1 MPQTDNELINM
12 AVSGDALAFDELVCR
27 YDKMVLAIAVK
38 YAEDN
43 DDAKDIYQDVFI
55 RVYRGL
61 KKFKFESEFST
72 WLFRITTNVCLTY
85 SSQKKKKKFVSI
97 FNEEDEE
104 NESISGLQDQ
114 ENTPE
119 KFTASS
125 EIFENINS
133 AVNHLPPK
141 QKMIFILKHF
151 EGYKLREISEIMD
164 IKEGTVKKYL
174 FASGS
179 VVLARPVRRSF
190 SEGGG
195 WLW

>member
-174 FASGS
+174 FEAIRKLRESLKHYQDSYGT
-179 VVLARPVRRSF
+179 
-190 SEGGG
+190 
-195 WLW
+195 